1 MVNII
6 SLFNHKGGVSKTTTV
21 FHLGW
26 KIAATGK
33 RVLIVDADPQCNL
46 TGLTLGLDDYDSLM
60 RFYDSKQN
68 TDIFNSL
75 APEFSLDGSN
85 HSSMSATSIT
95 PTENDNLFILAG
107 NIRFSELDTQIA
119 TAMTSSNTLPV
130 LRKFVGAFNKLIR
143 KIAAEHEIDIVLVD
157 MSPSVS
163 STNQCILMS
172 SDYFIVPISP
182 DFYCYQAI
190 DSLSNVLPKW
200 AEEISSFKRGGDSP
214 LPIKN
219 PKMLGFITQNYRIYT
234 TTGSAENKESE
245 QPKQMSKAYS
255 DWLERI
261 KDVANRKLIPSLRA
275 VSMVIDDDIF
285 RASVSH
291 DAPYHLSGVQN
302 FSGLVPVSQRL
313 SKPIF
318 ELTKEDGNWTGARWM
333 WEKNGKENGI
343 KVNIEEADRVYH
355 ELASSVISMV
365 EQDVARY

>member
-1 MVNII
+1 MAKVI
-6 SLFNHKGGVSKTTTV
+6 SLFNHKGGVSKSTTV

-26 KIAATGK
+26 KLAALGK
-33 RVLIVDADPQCNL
+33 RVLIIDADPQCNL
-46 TGLTLGLDDYDSLM
+46 TGLTLGLDDYESLIQ
-60 RFYDSKQN
+60 FYDSKQN
-68 TDIFNSL
+68 TDLFNSL
-75 APEFSLDGSN
+75 APEFSLESAN
-85 HSSMSATSIT
+85 HSPVGTTPIT
-95 PTENDNLFILAG
+95 GTENPNLYILAG

-130 LRKFVGAFNKLIR
+130 LRKFVGAFNKLTR
-143 KIAAEHEIDIVLVD
+143 KIADEHNIDIVLVD

-172 SDYFIVPISP
+172 SDYFIIPISP

-200 AEEISSFKRGGDSP
+200 AKEIAPFKVGGDHP
-214 LPIKN
+214 LPKSN

-234 TTGSAENKESE
+234 TTNSATNDEQTE

-261 KDVANRKLIPSLRA
+261 KDVANKKLIPALSA
-275 VSMVIDDDIF
+275 SSMVISDTIF
-285 RASVSH
+285 TKAVSH
-291 DAPYHLSGVQN
+291 DAPFHLAGVQN
-302 FSGLVPVSQRL
+302 FSGLVPVSQSL

-343 KVNIEEADRVYH
+343 KVNIEEANRVYQN
-355 ELASSVISMV
+355 LAQSVLNMI
-365 EQDVARY
+365 EFDK

>member
-1 MVNII
+1 MTSIV

-26 KIAATGK
+26 KIASTGK

-46 TGLTLGLDDYDSLM
+46 TGLTLGLDDYDALV

-75 APEFSLDGSN
+75 APEFSLDGTN
-85 HSSMSATSIT
+85 HSPLSATSIT
-95 PTENDNLFILAG
+95 PTKNEHLFILAG

-119 TAMTSSNTLPV
+119 TAMTSSGTLPV
-130 LRKFVGAFNKLIR
+130 LRKFIGAFNKLIR
-143 KIAAEHEIDIVLVD
+143 RIASEHNIDVVLVD

-200 AEEISSFKRGGDSP
+200 AEEISPFKKGGDSP
-214 LPIKN
+214 LPVKN

-234 TTGSAENKESE
+234 TNSDKSE
-245 QPKQMSKAYS
+245 IDQPKQMSKAYS
-255 DWLERI
+255 DWLDRI
-261 KDVANRKLIPSLRA
+261 KEVASRKLIPSLKD

-285 RASVSH
+285 MKSVSH

-355 ELASSVISMV
+355 ELASSVISMI
-365 EQDVARY
+365 ELDKKNAP